1 MYELQWKNELQWTVS
16 GTVIILPLNTLYKPL
31 LFQITSRRED
41 YSGACLYCVHM
52 FECSVMLM
60 SSSQYRVFSAVSPFF
75 NFLFLSTLD
84 FNLLYFYH
92 FLHCQFMS
100 IGGRLSDLIFSFLY
114 CQHWGYVLVLSFLHF
129 FLVDSSVLHHEFWLE
144 YQNYYIYTLWE
155 S

>member
-1 MYELQWKNELQWTVS
+1 M
-16 GTVIILPLNTLYKPL
+16 IILPLNTLYKPL

-100 IGGRLSDLIFSFLY
+100 IGGRQSDLIFFFSLLPTLRLCFSF
-114 CQHWGYVLVLSFLHF
+114 VIPAF
-129 FLVDSSVLHHEFWLE
+129 FLVDSSVLHHEF
-144 YQNYYIYTLWE
+144 
-155 S
+155 